1 MPPYQARWK
10 NVPKARH
17 IKIEWCLGTACA
29 TGRPWRSHHPAMRE
43 RMHAA
48 YTQAARLEW
57 MFWDVAYRLEA
68 WPV

>member
-1 MPPYQARWK
+1 
-10 NVPKARH
+10 
-17 IKIEWCLGTACA
+17 
-29 TGRPWRSHHPAMRE
+29 MRE